1 MEPTRFSGRAAL
13 VTGAAG
19 GIGRATAL
27 RLASEGADVLAA
39 DVLADGLAETADQ
52 AARPIETL
60 VCDVAA
66 DTGPKACIDACT
78 AAFGRLD
85 FLVNNAGIG
94 GPNKVGDTSDAELDR
109 FLSVNLRSVFRLSR
123 DALAVLPRPGGR
135 IVNMTSVFGLLGFP
149 GSSGYGVAK
158 AGIAQLTRQMAADY
172 GPLGILVNAIAP
184 GVITTR
190 MTARR
195 IEEDAW
201 YQKAMIDTT
210 PVDRIGTPDDVAGVV
225 AFLCS
230 EDANFI
236 AGQVICVDGG
246 WTTTRY
252 LPPL

>member
-1 MEPTRFSGRAAL
+1 MEPKRFSGRAAL

-27 RLASEGADVLAA
+27 RLAREGADVLAT
-39 DVLADGLAETADQ
+39 DVLGDGLAETAGQ
-52 AARPIETL
+52 GAGRIETL

-66 DTGPKACIDACT
+66 DAGPQASIDACV

-85 FLVNNAGIG
+85 LLVNNAGIG
-94 GPNKVGDTSDAELDR
+94 GANTVAGTSDAELDR

-135 IVNMTSVFGLLGFP
+135 IVNITSVFGLLGFP

-172 GPLGILVNAIAP
+172 APLGILVNAIAP
-184 GVITTR
+184 GVIRTR
-190 MTARR
+190 MTGRR

-210 PVDRIGTPDDVAGVV
+210 PMDHIGTPDDVAGVV